1 MSEST
6 PRSVYV
12 QVRRWF
18 FPMLIKDS
26 NEQYVLFLGG
36 HRGYLI
42 DCEAQLKELQT
53 AFGDTDTGHLGGEL
67 YRLVARISLV
77 CMGITWY
84 AVDFSN
90 SYLGWVIAQ
99 ALTPYVLGGIW
110 ARRFL
115 SRQTDHPKRV
125 HCNTEKGPFFQR
137 ISRRWA
143 WCQMTVVTL
152 LALAGIMRL
161 PALIDRS
168 ALDACIL
175 MSLIYGF
182 TWLLGAGPLRVLRN
196 KTSIPWNKSA
206 DYKDPMEQER

>member
-1 MSEST
+1 M
-6 PRSVYV
+6 
-12 QVRRWF
+12 
-18 FPMLIKDS
+18 
-26 NEQYVLFLGG
+26 GG

-42 DCEAQLKELQT
+42 DCEAQLKELQA
-53 AFGDTDTGHLGGEL
+53 AFGDTDTGHLGGSL
-67 YRLVARISLV
+67 GRLVARITLV
-77 CMGITWY
+77 CTGITWY
-84 AVDFSN
+84 AIDFS
-90 SYLGWVIAQ
+90 SAFTAWIITQ

-115 SRQTDHPKRV
+115 SRQTARPKRV

-143 WCQMTVVTL
+143 LCQMSVVTVV
-152 LALAGIMRL
+152 ALAGIMRL

-175 MSLIYGF
+175 LSLIFGF
-182 TWLLGAGPLRVLRN
+182 TWLLGAGPLLVLRN

-206 DYKDPMEQER
+206 DYQDSMEQER